1 MTIFNFHQPPL
12 QPAPISG
19 HCAQVQLS
27 IPQRRTTLLLLTRK
41 CALHLCLASALALI
55 TSPALF
61 AATRCVSQS
70 GRAGCFTTIS
80 AAVAAAA
87 PGDTIHVAEGTYKED
102 VTIPKSL
109 ALVGQNK
116 ENTIVDAAGLGNGF
130 NIDGEHHAGLSHVVI
145 TGFTVENA
153 SFSGILVT
161 NSSAVTISSNIVR
174 NNDRNLS
181 GGVCPQLP
189 PEFIPA
195 DNLDCGEGIHLSGVD
210 HSTILHNLVEHN
222 AGGIL
227 VTDDTGA
234 THDNVISGNVV
245 LNNVPD
251 CGITLPSHSGAG
263 VFQNTVAANNV
274 AGNGGAGV
282 GIFAPGPGTKTYAN
296 VIVNNRLTD
305 NGQPGVTMHNHA
317 APGVGGVPS
326 EAPPVVFSDN
336 VIIGNRISRNHQDLA
351 DAATSGPTGI
361 NLFSLA
367 PMPGTIIDNNFIF
380 QEALDVAIKVPAASG
395 ATDIQ
400 VHLNDLLKP
409 VGLQNNGTAIVDATE
424 NWWGCPAGPNRPGC
438 STITG
443 SGGVVF
449 QPWLTRPVQ
458 AEEHEHNEHE
468 D

>member
-1 MTIFNFHQPPL
+1 
-12 QPAPISG
+12 
-19 HCAQVQLS
+19 
-27 IPQRRTTLLLLTRK
+27 LLFSRK
-41 CALHLCLASALALI
+41 CALHLCLMSAFALI
-55 TSPALF
+55 ATPALF

-70 GRAGCFTTIS
+70 GKAGCFTTIS
-80 AAVAAAA
+80 AAVAVAA
-87 PGDTIHVAEGTYKED
+87 PGDTIQVAEGTYKED
-102 VTIPKSL
+102 VTIPKPL

-130 NIDGEHHAGLSHVVI
+130 NVDGQNHAGLSHVVI

-153 SFSGILVT
+153 NFSGILVT
-161 NSSAVTISSNIVR
+161 NSSAVTISSNIVH

-181 GGVCPQLP
+181 GGVCPGLP
-189 PEFIPA
+189 SQFVPA

-210 HSTILHNLVEHN
+210 HSTILNNLVERN

-234 THDNVISGNVV
+234 THDNVISGNLVR
-245 LNNVPD
+245 NNVPD

-263 VFQNTVAANNV
+263 VFQNTVAGNV
-274 AGNGGAGV
+274 VAENGGAGV

-296 VIVNNRLTD
+296 VIVNNQLTG

-326 EAPPVVFSDN
+326 GAPPVVFSDN
-336 VIIGNRISRNHQDLA
+336 VIIGNRISRNHQDLE

-409 VGLQNNGTAIVDATE
+409 VGLQNNGTAVVDATE

-443 SGGVVF
+443 SGAVVF

-458 AEEHEHNEHE
+458 AQHEDKEHE

>member
-1 MTIFNFHQPPL
+1 
-12 QPAPISG
+12 
-19 HCAQVQLS
+19 
-27 IPQRRTTLLLLTRK
+27 LLLTRK
-41 CALHLCLASALALI
+41 CVLRLCLISLAALM

-70 GRAGCFTTIS
+70 GKAGCFTTIS

-87 PGDTIHVAEGTYKED
+87 PGDTIQVAEGIYKED
-102 VTIPKSL
+102 VTIPKPL
-109 ALVGQNK
+109 ALVGRNK

-130 NIDGEHHAGLSHVVI
+130 NIDGQNHAGLSHVVI

-153 SFSGILVT
+153 NFSGILVT
-161 NSSAVTISSNIVR
+161 NTSAVTLSSNFVR

-181 GGVCPQLP
+181 GGACPGLP
-189 PEFIPA
+189 SQFLPA
-195 DNLDCGEGIHLSGVD
+195 DDLDCGEGIHLSGVD
-210 HSTILHNLVEHN
+210 HSTIMNNVVEHN

-234 THDNVISGNVV
+234 IHDNVISGNVV
-245 LNNVPD
+245 RNNVPD

-263 VFQNTVAANNV
+263 VFQNTVSGNV
-274 AGNGGAGV
+274 VAENGGAGV

-296 VIVNNRLTD
+296 VIVNNQLTG

-326 EAPPVVFSDN
+326 AAPPVMFSDN
-336 VIIGNRISRNHQDLA
+336 VIIGNRISRNHQDTA

-361 NLFSLA
+361 NLFSLT
-367 PMPGTIIDNNFIF
+367 PMPGTIIVDNFIF
-380 QEALDVAIKVPAASG
+380 QEALDVAINVPAASG

-409 VGLQNNGTAIVDATE
+409 VGLQNNGTASVDATE

-438 STITG
+438 SSITG
-443 SGGVVF
+443 SGAVVF
-449 QPWLTRPVQ
+449 QPWLTRPNNGNQ
-458 AEEHEHNEHE
+458 HEGDRHE